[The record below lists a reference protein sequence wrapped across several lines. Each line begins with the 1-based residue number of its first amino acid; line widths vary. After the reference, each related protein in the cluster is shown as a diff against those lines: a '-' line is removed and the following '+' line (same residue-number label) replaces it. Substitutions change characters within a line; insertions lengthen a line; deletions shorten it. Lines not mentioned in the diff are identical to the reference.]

1 MANEI
6 MVGNVLGFN
15 YNPADRFYPVVLNNY
30 PDGMP
35 VIPFVD
41 LDHAEYS
48 LPVYPETMILRPQ
61 NLEQFVAGMFYC
73 DAAAER
79 GTPIRNLI
87 LPHVPGGRQDRIN
100 PAGDYLFTLKSVAK
114 MINERKFDSVVVL
127 DPHST
132 VTPALIDRCRIVNL
146 ADLLHNF
153 WKGYGGVIA
162 PDVGAAKR
170 AFDVAQVLGLPFHQ
184 AEKHRDVATGKLSGF
199 AAPTIKSGEHYL
211 VVDDICDGGGTFLG
225 LGEIIRAKGAYAD
238 LIVTHGIFSKG
249 LDDLLKI
256 YKKVITTDSTT
267 FNHTGAL
274 TVPAIERLK
283 TWTF

>member
-1 MANEI
+1 MQEI
-6 MVGNVLGFN
+6 MVGNVFGHR
-15 YNPADRFYPVVLNNY
+15 YNPADTFYTVDLNNY

-35 VIPFVD
+35 VIPHLD
-41 LDHAEYS
+41 LDTPENA
-48 LPVYPETMILRPQ
+48 LPTYPDTMILRPQ
-61 NLEQFVAGMFYC
+61 TLEQFVAGMFWC

-79 GTPIRNLI
+79 GNPIKNLI

-114 MINERKFDSVVVL
+114 MINDRKFDRVIVL

-132 VTPALIDRCRIVNL
+132 VTPALIDRCVVVSL
-146 ADLLHNF
+146 ADLMHNY
-153 WKGYGGVIA
+153 WRGYGGVIA

-170 AFDVAQVLGLPFHQ
+170 AFDVAQVLGVPFHQ

-225 LGEIIRAKGAYAD
+225 LGEIIKEKGAFAD

-249 LDDLLKI
+249 LDDLLTV
-256 YKKVITTDSTT
+256 YKKVSTTDSTT
-267 FNHTGAL
+267 FNHAGAYTL
-274 TVPAIERLK
+274 PVIERLK
-283 TWTF
+283 QWTF

>member
-1 MANEI
+1 MYEI
-6 MVGNVLGFN
+6 LVGNIS
-15 YNPADRFYPVVLNNY
+15 NPLYGRGSKFYTVNLNNY

-35 VIPFVD
+35 VI
-41 LDHAEYS
+41 AK
-48 LPVYPETMILRPQ
+48 PEIEKPENAWPTEPDTMILRPQ
-61 NLEQFVAGMFYC
+61 TLEQFVAGMFYC

-79 GTPIRNLI
+79 GEPIKTLI

-114 MINERKFDSVVVL
+114 MINERKFDKVVVV

-132 VTPALIDRCRIVNL
+132 VTPALIDRCRVVSL
-146 ADLLHNF
+146 ADFLHNF
-153 WKGYGGVIA
+153 WKGYSGVIA

-170 AFDVAQVLGLPFHQ
+170 AFDVAQVLGVPFHQ

-225 LGEIIRAKGAYAD
+225 LGEIIREKGAFAD

-249 LDDLLKI
+249 LDELLTI

-283 TWTF
+283 TWMF

>member
-1 MANEI
+1 MYEI
-6 MVGNVLGFN
+6 QVGNIIQ
-15 YNPADRFYPVVLNNY
+15 PFYGRSKFYTVNLNNY

-35 VIPFVD
+35 VINK
-41 LDHAEYS
+41 
-48 LPVYPETMILRPQ
+48 PEIEKPENAWPTQPDTMILRPQ
-61 NLEQFVAGMFYC
+61 TLEQFVAGMFYC

-79 GTPIRNLI
+79 GEPIKTLI

-114 MINERKFDSVVVL
+114 MINERKFDKVVVL

-132 VTPALIDRCRIVNL
+132 VTPALIDRCRVVSL
-146 ADLLHNF
+146 ADLMHNF
-153 WKGYGGVIA
+153 WKGYSGVIA

-170 AFDVAQVLGLPFHQ
+170 AFDVAQVLGVPFHQ

-199 AAPTIKSGEHYL
+199 NAPTIKSGEHYL

-225 LGEIIRAKGAYAD
+225 LGEIIREKGAFAD

-249 LDDLLKI
+249 LDELLTI